1 MHAWVYS
8 LVLNLSLSL
17 SLSLSL
23 CKSCFWCLLRCTR
36 RIGFWSKD
44 CCLCF
49 ICVYTEDH
57 NQLRREHRY
66 KACEKHS
73 SFGDPKP
80 RLVSLLL
87 NINQQLSPEGLGISF
102 SPNNFQVLI
111 CANLLL
117 AWRKKAI
124 LLKLVSLSCNSRI
137 WTWWWLNCWVSRKWE
152 KLFSWESQVIFH
164 FVFLTESPSFWQFCS
179 CFLLFY
185 FFPSVIY
192 FLSSFPIWEFFF
204 DSKEEKNPW
213 LTYYWVWRFLN
224 VQERYI
230 LSYFLPSV
238 HAVRVSMS

>member
-1 MHAWVYS
+1 
-8 LVLNLSLSL
+8 
-17 SLSLSL
+17 
-23 CKSCFWCLLRCTR
+23 LRCTR

-102 SPNNFQVLI
+102 SLNNFQVLI

-137 WTWWWLNCWVSRKWE
+137 WTWWWLNCWVWRKWE

-204 DSKEEKNPW
+204 DSKEEKSLVNV
-213 LTYYWVWRFLN
+213 LLSMKISQCSGEIYSQLLSSLSACSESLN
-224 VQERYI
+224 V
-230 LSYFLPSV
+230 LTSV
-238 HAVRVSMS
+238 GWISVLF